1 MIDSAHSI
9 LRKYLASLVRH
20 DLQRRMERLPGTAVE
35 ADLEAIRNAQDS
47 LKRDLAENS
56 PNDMEAAAEQLIRQ
70 YGLLEICCAR

>member
-1 MIDSAHSI
+1 
-9 LRKYLASLVRH
+9 
-20 DLQRRMERLPGTAVE
+20 MERLPGTAVE

-70 YGLLEICCAR
+70 YGLPEICCAR